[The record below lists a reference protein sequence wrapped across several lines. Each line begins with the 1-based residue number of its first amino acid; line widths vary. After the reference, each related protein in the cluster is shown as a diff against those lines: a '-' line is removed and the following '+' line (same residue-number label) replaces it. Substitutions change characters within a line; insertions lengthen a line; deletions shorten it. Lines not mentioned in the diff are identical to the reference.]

1 MKRDVFYF
9 YRSYFE
15 AAMKMQPQ
23 EQFALLKGIADYA
36 LNGVVPNFTGIADAV
51 FTIIKPILDKEA
63 SDFGNGKKGG
73 RPKKENGDKNG
84 GLKGG
89 FNGGFS
95 NSETPSETKEK
106 ETITKTDTETDKR
119 TEEKGIVAV
128 APAPVI
134 KRFVKPTLLELQQ
147 YCQEARLH
155 INCDSF
161 LDYYDAKGWR
171 VGSQPMKDWKAAA
184 RNWAR
189 RQQEQDKPSAD
200 FISRTTFNSDYQNA
214 RNKI

>member
-1 MKRDVFYF
+1 MYTSFYEPVKDF
-9 YRSYFE
+9 SDEQLGQLFRAIFANRRGEESE
-15 AAMKMQPQ
+15 SHLADAAVKIAFRFIAN
-23 EQFALLKGIADYA
+23 QFAVDDSKYEKTYA
-36 LNGVVPNFTGIADAV
+36 QRIKAAEASVNARKRSLTSVNLNVNENVNENDNV
-51 FTIIKPILDKEA
+51 NVNVIKEKDKE
-63 SDFGNGKKGG
+63 K
-73 RPKKENGDKNG
+73 
-84 GLKGG
+84 
-89 FNGGFS
+89 
-95 NSETPSETKEK
+95 
-106 ETITKTDTETDKR
+106 
-119 TEEKGIVAV
+119 VAV
-128 APAPVI
+128 APASVI